1 VEQKYAGSRCYPRG
15 STHPGLASLLTLFV
29 AGLLLPSLGSDAQP
43 LIAGPGHGN
52 VITIR
57 PEDGVG
63 TVQRPEEFVGIFG
76 SNSGARRLSLR
87 RLVIPPGGRARAHR
101 HPGHESAVYL
111 IQGTVETRYGPR
123 LEHRVVSRAGDFVF
137 IPADVVHQPINL
149 SATEAAI
156 AIEARNDPDERGRV
170 EFLEQRP

>member
-1 VEQKYAGSRCYPRG
+1 M
-15 STHPGLASLLTLFV
+15 
-29 AGLLLPSLGSDAQP
+29 GSDAQP
-43 LIAGPGHGN
+43 LIARPGQGD

-57 PEDGVG
+57 PEAGTG
-63 TVQRPEEFVGIFG
+63 TVQRPGEFVGIFG

-87 RLVIPPGGRARAHR
+87 RLVIPPAGRAKAHR

-123 LEHRVVSRAGDFVF
+123 LEHRVVSRPGDFIF

-149 SATEAAI
+149 STTEAAI
-156 AIEARNDPDERGRV
+156 AIEARTDPDERGRV
-170 EFLEQRP
+170 EFLEPQP

>member
-1 VEQKYAGSRCYPRG
+1 MASASPGATG
-15 STHPGLASLLTLFV
+15 STLFAAALMGGVFLGAMVADGGRLHAQQGIDRPDPGA
-29 AGLLLPSLGSDAQP
+29 
-43 LIAGPGHGN
+43 

-57 PEDGVG
+57 PETGSGKPQGPGEV
-63 TVQRPEEFVGIFG
+63 VGIFG

-87 RLVIPPGGRARAHR
+87 RLVIPPLGRAKAHR

-111 IQGTVETRYGPR
+111 IQGSVETRYGPR

-156 AIEARNDPDERGRV
+156 AIEARTDPDERGRV
-170 EFLEQRP
+170 EFLEPRP